1 MEKFLDG
8 ICSGDDLGID
18 YLLLPVT
25 RLHQNPSIDWECV
38 TSALFS
44 CKEYAKDHVEC
55 PQPNSC
61 AGVLHTEN
69 GRVCTC
75 MVQHSV
81 VYTPHNGIL
90 YCITGLL
97 DELNGNS
104 PLRRR
109 DGTVLTYK
117 KYYEIRY
124 VLLSCTSLFAFEILS
139 KKKRIRCMQSEKNIE
154 LLGCFILY
162 PSHL

>member
-8 ICSGDDLGID
+8 ICLGDDLGID

-25 RLHQNPSIDWECV
+25 KLHQNPSIDWECV

-44 CKEYAKDHVEC
+44 CKKYSKDHVEC

-61 AGVLHTEN
+61 VGVLHTEN

-75 MVQHSV
+75 MVQSSV

-124 VLLSCTSLFAFEILS
+124 MVFYLAPH
-139 KKKRIRCMQSEKNIE
+139 
-154 LLGCFILY
+154 Y
-162 PSHL
+162 

>member
-44 CKEYAKDHVEC
+44 CKEYSKDHVEC

-75 MVQHSV
+75 MVQRSV

-97 DELNGNS
+97 EELNGNS
-104 PLRRR
+104 PLRLR
-109 DGTVLTYK
+109 DGTMLTYK

-139 KKKRIRCMQSEKNIE
+139 KKKRI
-154 LLGCFILY
+154 
-162 PSHL
+162 